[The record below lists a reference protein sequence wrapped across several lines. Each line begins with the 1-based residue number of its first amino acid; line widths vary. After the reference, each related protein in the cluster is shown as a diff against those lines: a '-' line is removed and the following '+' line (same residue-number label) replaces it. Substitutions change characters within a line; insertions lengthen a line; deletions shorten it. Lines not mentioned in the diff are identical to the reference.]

1 MKKFSLALLAAATA
15 LAITPLAS
23 ASSIPLGS
31 NALGALF
38 NSTSGS
44 LTSNPA
50 PTFTAVYTENVYTYG
65 AGLLAFEYTVTDTG
79 IDDIGDL
86 ATNYGGY
93 ANGALTLQDVSGD
106 GVTGSYNPLTG
117 TVDVYFDNDIGPA
130 AGGYAS
136 DTSTFILYTDAS
148 YDGAGPIKFQ
158 DTNDAS
164 GTALVPTPEPSSLLL
179 LGSGL
184 FGLAFV
190 VFRKAKSSGLV
201 LRP

>member
-1 MKKFSLALLAAATA
+1 
-15 LAITPLAS
+15 
-23 ASSIPLGS
+23 
-31 NALGALF
+31 
-38 NSTSGS
+38 
-44 LTSNPA
+44 
-50 PTFTAVYTENVYTYG
+50 
-65 AGLLAFEYTVTDTG
+65 
-79 IDDIGDL
+79 
-86 ATNYGGY
+86 
-93 ANGALTLQDVSGD
+93 
-106 GVTGSYNPLTG
+106 LTG